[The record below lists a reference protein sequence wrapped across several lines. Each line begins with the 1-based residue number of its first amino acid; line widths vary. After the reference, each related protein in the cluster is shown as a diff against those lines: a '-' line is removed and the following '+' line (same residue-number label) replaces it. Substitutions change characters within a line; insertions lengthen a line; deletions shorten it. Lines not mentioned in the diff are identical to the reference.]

1 MTFHASDRQAN
12 ARTLT
17 EVERIRALVMN
28 LHGMLRG
35 TDAAHL
41 ANLPIENI
49 HRSLDRLEDAAQQRT
64 PAAQAVQMSMPRA

>member
-1 MTFHASDRQAN
+1 MTFYAPDPQTSTA
-12 ARTLT
+12 TMG

-41 ANLPIENI
+41 ADRPIENI
-49 HRSLDRLEDAAQQRT
+49 HRSLDRIEKAAARGRPIVRETRMSHRED
-64 PAAQAVQMSMPRA
+64 